1 MGWLGQRYAGQ
12 IFWGRLMKALQRLVV
27 AGHWAVFLG
36 TAFTW
41 ATVFYMLAT
50 DESRTLERLID
61 DFFKHWEGHVV
72 LWGGLVIFAFVTTVS
87 ITLTNSRVYIDAANV
102 TDSND
107 PIVVSNIAGAI
118 ASVLAP

>member
-1 MGWLGQRYAGQ
+1 MTSIASMSYSSNTQ
-12 IFWGRLMKALQRLVV
+12 
-27 AGHWAVFLG
+27 
-36 TAFTW
+36 
-41 ATVFYMLAT
+41 
-50 DESRTLERLID
+50 
-61 DFFKHWEGHVV
+61 V
-72 LWGGLVIFAFVTTVS
+72 LKPLLHKLFHGKIPCFAFVAIVS